1 MDEKLGK
8 IVVDGE
14 IIDLDNT
21 TSEKLE
27 KCIEK
32 LEKREQ
38 ELNDEIDAILK
49 D

>member
-1 MDEKLGK
+1 MEEKLGK

-14 IIDLDNT
+14 IIDLDNAT
-21 TSEKLE
+21 PEKLE

-32 LEKREQ
+32 LKKREQ
-38 ELNDEIDAILK
+38 ELNDEIDAILR